1 MPDITPEE
9 LQTFITACHQAARY
23 DLLRYSSGNMS
34 WRFRED
40 RAAVTASSSWLGELT
55 AEQVVICK
63 LDDGTI
69 LNNKKPSIE
78 TKFHLGI
85 LRHRPDAN
93 VVLHFQSP
101 YATAVACGNP
111 ADTNFDVIIEIPFYI
126 GTPAWVD
133 YHQPGSAELA
143 EAVID
148 SLRDHDLAL
157 LRNHGM
163 VTLGK
168 DFPDTLQRAG
178 FFELACQILLTQP
191 RLSPLPLDQADHL
204 RALAQQKKSSN
215 I

>member
-1 MPDITPEE
+1 MPDITNEE
-9 LQTFITACHQAARY
+9 LQTFVSACHQAAQY
-23 DLLRYSSGNMS
+23 GLLRYSSGNMS
-34 WRFRED
+34 WRFREN
-40 RAAVTASSSWLGELT
+40 RVAVTASSSWLGELT

-85 LRHRPDAN
+85 LRQRPDAN

-101 YATAVACGNP
+101 YATAVACGHP

-143 EAVID
+143 EAVIAA
-148 SLRDHDLAL
+148 LRDHDLAL
-157 LRNHGM
+157 LRNHGL

-191 RLSPLPLDQADHL
+191 RLSPLPLEKADHL
-204 RALAQQKKSSN
+204 RALARQKKASN